1 MVYLC
6 SEVLS
11 IVWPI
16 LGMFKNDDSKKPFII
31 GIFSGTSKPNKLLDY
46 LRNFIQEYEE
56 LRTKTLSFE
65 GKNIHLVIHSVICDA
80 PARAFV
86 KCVKSFSGYHGCDKC
101 AQEGEWRG

>member
-1 MVYLC
+1 
-6 SEVLS
+6 
-11 IVWPI
+11 
-16 LGMFKNDDSKKPFII
+16 MFKNDDSKKPLII
-31 GIFSGTSKPNKLLDY
+31 GIFSGTSKPNNLHDY

-56 LRTKTLSFE
+56 LGTKTLFFE